1 MSFAMF
7 AYQIAMISTL
17 MLTAV
22 LGFFEISG
30 VEAEGFLN
38 SFFCRVFPRASAC

>member
-1 MSFAMF
+1 MSLALF
-7 AYQIAMISTL
+7 AYRIAVVSALIIT
-17 MLTAV
+17 TV
-22 LGFFEISG
+22 LGFLDISG